1 VVEVE
6 KSSTRGEAGTV
17 KPHMARSTSG
27 RDVLLAVALGARRRE
42 EERRLFPDRR
52 SGVERRQVSF
62 EVSNERR
69 SGLERR
75 QTVRR
80 KEDRDDGATLLQKA
94 RSRLPR
100 RMGGDRSAG
109 DPD

>member
-1 VVEVE
+1 
-6 KSSTRGEAGTV
+6 
-17 KPHMARSTSG
+17 MARSPSG
-27 RDVLLAVALGARRRE
+27 QDVLLAVALGSRHRD
-42 EERRLFPDRR
+42 EERRVFPDRR
-52 SGVERRQVSF
+52 SGVERRQAPF
-62 EVSNERR
+62 EVSSERR

-100 RMGGDRSAG
+100 RKGGDRLAG